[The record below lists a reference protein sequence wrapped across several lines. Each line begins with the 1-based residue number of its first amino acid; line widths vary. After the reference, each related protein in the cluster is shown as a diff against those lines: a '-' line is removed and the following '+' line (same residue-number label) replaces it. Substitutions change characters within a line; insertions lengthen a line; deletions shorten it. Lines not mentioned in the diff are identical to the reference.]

1 MCVQAGLFILQL
13 LFPNTKQGKAKRQE
27 SIKLGVIEV
36 CVHSNFSCT
45 LMYWHLCVCVCVCLC
60 VCVSVCMRACELFLQ
75 VKWV

>member
-1 MCVQAGLFILQL
+1 
-13 LFPNTKQGKAKRQE
+13 
-27 SIKLGVIEV
+27 V